1 MIISNFLIISCIGKD
16 DKLGLRINKDF
27 FIKQFAFKKN
37 YNEKLVYEI
46 LNFLK
51 SHDLTIDGKFSVIV
65 NQGPGSFSAVRIS
78 LAVAK
83 GLQISKKVKLYGYKN
98 TDLKLFN
105 QENVE
110 KLFKEQLIEK
120 KLIKPIYLS

>member
-27 FIKQFAFKKN
+27 FIKKFEVKKD

-46 LNFLK
+46 LKFLK
-51 SHDLTIDGKFSVIV
+51 SHNLRIDEKFSVIV

-83 GLQISKKVKLYGYKN
+83 GLEISKKVKLYGYKDS
-98 TDLKLFN
+98 DLKLFN
-105 QENVE
+105 QENIEDLLKE
-110 KLFKEQLIEK
+110 KLIEK
-120 KLIKPIYLS
+120 N

>member
-27 FIKQFAFKKN
+27 FIKKFEVKKD

-46 LNFLK
+46 LKFLK
-51 SHDLTIDGKFSVIV
+51 SHNLKIDDKFSVIV

-83 GLQISKKVKLYGYKN
+83 GLEISKKVKLYGYKDS
-98 TDLKLFN
+98 DLKLFN
-105 QENVE
+105 QENIE
-110 KLFKEQLIEK
+110 DLFKEKLIEK